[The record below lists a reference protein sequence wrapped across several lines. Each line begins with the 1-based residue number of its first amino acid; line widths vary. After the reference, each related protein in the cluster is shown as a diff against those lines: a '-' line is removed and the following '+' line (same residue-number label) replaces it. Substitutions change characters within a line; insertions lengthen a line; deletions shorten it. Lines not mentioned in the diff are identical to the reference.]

1 MRRAFQFRSKQS
13 LIVYTIDENVPR
25 HFNIFFEEIR
35 VPLFVPGYKEKLAKY
50 SFNLT
55 VPILLDGDIAIWDSL
70 AICEHINEKYLNGTA
85 LPSEELERAI
95 CRTYCAEM
103 HSGFITIREQ
113 LPMNCRSQRQIRF
126 TTEVL
131 SECKRVDNL
140 WQEARQRHTGKGDY
154 LFGDFSI
161 ADSMFA
167 PIVCRFSSYGVAI
180 SLTSQRY
187 MDTILA
193 NYAVTEWMEDAK
205 KEAEILPDF
214 EVGTYIAELD

>member
-131 SECKRVDNL
+131 SECKRVDNFI
-140 WQEARQRHTGKGDY
+140 WGCN
-154 LFGDFSI
+154 FSNE
-161 ADSMFA
+161 STL
-167 PIVCRFSSYGVAI
+167 YGHN
-180 SLTSQRY
+180 SC
-187 MDTILA
+187 
-193 NYAVTEWMEDAK
+193 
-205 KEAEILPDF
+205 
-214 EVGTYIAELD
+214 

>member
-1 MRRAFQFRSKQS
+1 M
-13 LIVYTIDENVPR
+13 
-25 HFNIFFEEIR
+25 
-35 VPLFVPGYKEKLAKY
+35 PGYKEKLAKY

-140 WQEARQRHTGKGDY
+140 WQEARQRHIGKGDY

-193 NYAVTEWMEDAK
+193 NYAVTECMEDAK